1 MKRKPLVYDYA
12 PVKTLP
18 TASDT
23 PAICT
28 WGGQLSDYQR
38 LKPTTNHHSLTTLNA
53 PNGLNALNAPNA
65 LTALN
70 ALNALKALKAPICTL
85 NQH

>member
-1 MKRKPLVYDYA
+1 MERKPQKYDSP

-28 WGGQLSDYQR
+28 RGGGGQLSDYQR
-38 LKPTTNHHSLTTLNA
+38 LKPTTNHHGLTT
-53 PNGLNALNAPNA
+53 PN
-65 LTALN
+65 ALN
-70 ALNALKALKAPICTL
+70 ALNALNGPNALKAPLCTI
-85 NQH
+85 NQY